1 MEQAA
6 QGMVESLSQ
15 EVLQNGEEVAQRD
28 LVSGRGGDGLRL
40 DLVILVIIS
49 NLDDSMILY
58 KSIKSRKELHLF
70 LDTSITFLF

>member
-1 MEQAA
+1 M
-6 QGMVESLSQ
+6 ESLSQ

-28 LVSGRGGDGLRL
+28 LVSGCGGDGLRL